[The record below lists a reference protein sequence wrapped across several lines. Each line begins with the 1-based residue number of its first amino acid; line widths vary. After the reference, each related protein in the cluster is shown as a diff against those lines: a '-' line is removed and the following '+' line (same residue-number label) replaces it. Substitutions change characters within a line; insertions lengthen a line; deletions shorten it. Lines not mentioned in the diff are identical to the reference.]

1 MSFRPGQFVTLVI
14 AAALAG
20 ATLATAQICIEDHG
34 FAPVGDTRIYYEV
47 AGRGEPVVLLH
58 GGQLDSRMWDA
69 QWAPLAA
76 RFRVVRYDA
85 RGFGGSALT
94 TAAFSHYDDLAGL
107 LDYLGIERAHLIGLS
122 LGGRTAISFALT
134 YPQRVRSLVLVG
146 PGLSGFDFPGD
157 DGSTQ
162 RWWERLNAAL
172 AGDLAKATELW
183 LADPFMAPAMEQPE
197 LARRLRRIAD
207 ENRHVFLANPILDR
221 EPTPPAAGRVAE
233 IKAPTLLVLGGRD
246 LPMIKAI
253 VELLQGKVGGA
264 KRLDIPG
271 AGHMVPM
278 EKPAEFNAPVIEFLA
293 GVAGAAAPAR

>member
-1 MSFRPGQFVTLVI
+1 MSERCGRVALVAV

-20 ATLATAQICIEDHG
+20 VIAAGAQVCIEDHG

-58 GGQLDSRMWDA
+58 GGLLDSRMWDA
-69 QWAPLAA
+69 QWAPFAA
-76 RFRVVRYDA
+76 RFRVVRFDA

-94 TAAFSHYDDLAGL
+94 AAAFSHYDDLAGL
-107 LDYLGIERAHLIGLS
+107 LDYLGVERAHLVGLS
-122 LGGRTAISFALT
+122 LGGQTAINFALT
-134 YPQRVRSLVLVG
+134 YPRRVRSLVLVG
-146 PGLSGFDFPGD
+146 PGLSGFELPGD
-157 DGSTQ
+157 DSAQ
-162 RWWERLNAAL
+162 RWWDRVNAAL

-207 ENRHVFLANPILDR
+207 ENRQVWLANPILDR
-221 EPTPPAAGRVAE
+221 TPVPPAAGRVAE

-246 LPMIKAI
+246 LPVIKAI
-253 VELLQGKVGGA
+253 VELLQGKVAGA

-271 AGHMVPM
+271 AGHMAPM